1 MTEYNPVEMWRKRR
15 IWTSTEGRFLTLYAR
30 REDYYEY
37 AFDAGLDAIDYIGTE
52 F

>member
-1 MTEYNPVEMWRKRR
+1 MKCGGKDLARQ

-37 AFDAGLDAIDYIGTE
+37 GFNAKLNTIDYIGPR